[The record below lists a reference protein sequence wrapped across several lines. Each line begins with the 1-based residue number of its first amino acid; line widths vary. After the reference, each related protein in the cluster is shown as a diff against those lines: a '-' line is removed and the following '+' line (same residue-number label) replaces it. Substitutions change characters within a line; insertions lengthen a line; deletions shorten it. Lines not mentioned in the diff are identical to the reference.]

1 MNIQMSFKGKS
12 VHSINETGR
21 ISIPSKFRDIL
32 KSKYGDETL
41 VLVTMGTHILGYPIY
56 EWMKLEKMW
65 DDNPPK
71 DMKVKKFLRYLYS
84 TAEEVS
90 VDKQGR
96 ILIPQILR
104 DNVNLRDE
112 CIITGQRNRVEI
124 WPMEKWEAEFKNI
137 DVAELYESVSREF
150 PELSI

>member
-1 MNIQMSFKGKS
+1 MNMQTSFKGKS
-12 VHSINETGR
+12 IHAINETGR
-21 ISIPSKFRDIL
+21 VSIPSKFRDIL

-41 VLVTMGTHILGYPIY
+41 VLVTMGTHIVAYPIY
-56 EWMKLEKMW
+56 EWGKLEKKW
-65 DDNPPK
+65 DENPPT
-71 DMKVKKFLRYLYS
+71 DINVKRFLRYLYS

-104 DNVNLRDE
+104 ESIKLKNE
-112 CIITGQRNRVEI
+112 CVITGQRNRVEI
-124 WPMEKWEAEFKNI
+124 WPVEKWELEFKDI
-137 DVAELYESVSREF
+137 DIAELYESVNKEF